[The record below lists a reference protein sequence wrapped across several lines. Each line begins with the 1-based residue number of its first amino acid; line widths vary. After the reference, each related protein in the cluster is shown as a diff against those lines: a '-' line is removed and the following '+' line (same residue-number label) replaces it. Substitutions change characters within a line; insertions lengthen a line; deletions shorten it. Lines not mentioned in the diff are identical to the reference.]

1 MAIQL
6 NERDQ
11 QIFKLI
17 EEHHVLLEKHI
28 AWFISKDNKP
38 VLIRDRLRKLF
49 YLDYLLCGR
58 HAEILPWW
66 TTPTKP
72 LVYTLSALARH
83 TINGVNPDCDLN
95 ESKIQRHFLELANLR
110 MLLLIAQK
118 DGLISSVQW
127 TTMVGNSSASIEAK
141 VSFVAGNE
149 QRLVG
154 IINSPFADGQ
164 TLVPQLEAALAK
176 SGINQLWII
185 CQDNIHQA
193 LLQRIVASENSFA
206 DKILFATHSDLYNL
220 GIVKSKWQTAD
231 RQIIAIV
238 DQAIIDAAAS
248 AASANAGTGASAVS
262 ADNIWPLPAGSF
274 PHAATA

>member
-6 NERDQ
+6 NDRDQ

-28 AWFISKDNKP
+28 AWFISKDGKP

-72 LVYTLSALARH
+72 LVYTLSGLARH
-83 TINGVNPDCDLN
+83 TINGSDPDCDLN
-95 ESKIQRHFLELANLR
+95 ESKVQRHFLELANLR
-110 MLLLIAQK
+110 MLLLMTQK
-118 DGLISSVQW
+118 EGLISSMQW
-127 TTMVGNSSASIEAK
+127 TTRSSQNKSAIEVT

-149 QRLVG
+149 QKTIG
-154 IINSPFADGQ
+154 IINSPFVEGHA
-164 TLVPQLEAALAK
+164 LIPQLEAALNEATV
-176 SGINQLWII
+176 NQLWII

-193 LLQRIVASENSFA
+193 LLQEMIGSGKSFG
-206 DKILFATHSDLYNL
+206 DKILFATHSELYTL
-220 GIVKSKWQTAD
+220 GIMRSKWQTIDHQVVA
-231 RQIIAIV
+231 II
-238 DQAIIDAAAS
+238 DQSIIDAAAN
-248 AASANAGTGASAVS
+248 AAAAANASN
-262 ADNIWPLPAGSF
+262 NIWPLPLGSF